1 MTQHPETGPTPRQ
14 PWLHELAICVDG
26 NTTALSGRDG
36 QIDATGAQ
44 GVFVD
49 DRRVVSGL
57 HVQLGDEPSSYVASA
72 SRGHQSQFW
81 SSARHL
87 GTPGADPTV
96 EVHRSRE
103 VGGAGLTE
111 QIRVTSRGAEPVIAQ
126 LVVQVA
132 GDGADIGTVKSG
144 ARARRGPRRPPRAR
158 TGSPGRTSG
167 TSRPSRRSPRRHRSP
182 PGDGGAPSV
191 LTFPVSVSAG
201 ADAVVTLRVQTER
214 TARTSLDA
222 DAGSPRVAWT
232 SVQVEAD
239 DPRLSP
245 AVTSSFADLQ
255 HLLLTDPEDRADI
268 FAGAGTPWY
277 LTLFGRDSIWAARMM
292 LPFGTELAAG
302 TLRVLARRQG
312 TVVDGDRAEAPGKI
326 PHEMRRTTYVD
337 PTSGLA
343 LPPVYYGT
351 IDATPLWITLL
362 HDAWRWGMP
371 AAEVEQLMPHLRAA
385 TQWLTDHAAPDDDG
399 LLKYLDASGTGLAN
413 QGWKDSG
420 DSIRWRDGR
429 IAEAPIALVE
439 AQGYAVEAA
448 EAAAVLFDA
457 FDQAGADELRTWAAL
472 MRQRIRDR
480 FWVGSASTR
489 TWPSPSTATGT
500 ASTGSRPT
508 WATCSAPARWT
519 RPRSPGSR
527 RR

>member
-1 MTQHPETGPTPRQ
+1 MTQHPETQPTPRQ
-14 PWLHELAICVDG
+14 PWLHELAVCVDG

-111 QIRVTSRGAEPVIAQ
+111 QIRVTSRGAEPVTAQ
-126 LVVQVA
+126 LVVRVA
-132 GDGADIGTVKSG
+132 GDGADIGSVKSG
-144 ARARRGPRRPPRAR
+144 LAPTGALPATARESGVTWQDERHLTTVTADPAPASV
-158 TGSPGRTSG
+158 TPGEA
-167 TSRPSRRSPRRHRSP
+167 
-182 PGDGGAPSV
+182 GAPSV
-191 LTFPVSVSAG
+191 LTFPVSVSPG

-222 DAGSPRVAWT
+222 DAGSSRVAWT
-232 SVQVEAD
+232 SVQVEAE

-255 HLLLTDPEDRADI
+255 HLVLTDPEDRTDI
-268 FAGAGTPWY
+268 FAGAGAPWY

-292 LPFGTELAAG
+292 LPFDVTTRRGARCACSPVGRAPSSTATGRGARQDPARDAPHDVRRPDRRAA
-302 TLRVLARRQG
+302 R
-312 TVVDGDRAEAPGKI
+312 
-326 PHEMRRTTYVD
+326 
-337 PTSGLA
+337 S
-343 LPPVYYGT
+343 PPLYYGT
-351 IDATPLWITLL
+351 IDATPLWICLL

-371 AAEVEQLMPHLRAA
+371 DAEVRAA
-385 TQWLTDHAAPDDDG
+385 AAAPQGRRAAGSPDHAAPDDDG
-399 LLKYLDASGTGLAN
+399 LLKYLDTSGRGLAN

-420 DSIRWRDGR
+420 DVDPL
-429 IAEAPIALVE
+429 A
-439 AQGYAVEAA
+439 
-448 EAAAVLFDA
+448 
-457 FDQAGADELRTWAAL
+457 
-472 MRQRIRDR
+472 
-480 FWVGSASTR
+480 
-489 TWPSPSTATGT
+489 
-500 ASTGSRPT
+500 
-508 WATCSAPARWT
+508 
-519 RPRSPGSR
+519 
-527 RR
+527 

>member
-1 MTQHPETGPTPRQ
+1 M
-14 PWLHELAICVDG
+14 
-26 NTTALSGRDG
+26 
-36 QIDATGAQ
+36 
-44 GVFVD
+44 
-49 DRRVVSGL
+49 
-57 HVQLGDEPSSYVASA
+57 
-72 SRGHQSQFW
+72 
-81 SSARHL
+81 
-87 GTPGADPTV
+87 
-96 EVHRSRE
+96 
-103 VGGAGLTE
+103 
-111 QIRVTSRGAEPVIAQ
+111 
-126 LVVQVA
+126 
-132 GDGADIGTVKSG
+132 
-144 ARARRGPRRPPRAR
+144 
-158 TGSPGRTSG
+158 
-167 TSRPSRRSPRRHRSP
+167 
-182 PGDGGAPSV
+182 

-222 DAGSPRVAWT
+222 DAGSSRVAWT
-232 SVQVEAD
+232 SVQVEAE

-255 HLLLTDPEDRADI
+255 HLLLTDPEDRTDI

-337 PTSGLA
+337 PTGGLA

-371 AAEVEQLMPHLRAA
+371 DAEVRQLLPHLRAA

-399 LLKYLDASGTGLAN
+399 LLKYLDTSGTGLAN

-448 EAAAVLFDA
+448 EAAAVLFEA
-457 FDQAGADELRTWAAL
+457 FDEEGADALRTWAGL

-480 FWVGSASTR
+480 FWVGTDVDPHLAIAVDGHGR
-489 TWPSPSTATGT
+489 QRRRGRVQHGP
-500 ASTGSRPT
+500 
-508 WATCSAPARWT
+508 PARH
-519 RPRSPGSR
+519 RHAGQGRGGPGRGDADLPADAGPLWHRHARHGQR
-527 RR
+527 RLQPDRLPHRVGVDP